1 MQNEDL
7 LQRLKDNLNGR
18 PGQPIV
24 LGVCLALARRA
35 DLEPWII
42 RATAI
47 ILGVFFTLA
56 TVLAYLLLG
65 LLLDETAERTRGAF
79 RGLFLTLREAV
90 DKLVEAGRNAFQ
102 PPR

>member
-1 MQNEDL
+1 MQNDDL

-24 LGVCLALARRA
+24 LGVCLALARRT
-35 DLEPWII
+35 DVEPWVF
-42 RATAI
+42 RAAAI
-47 ILGVFFTLA
+47 VLGIFFTLG
-56 TVLAYLLLG
+56 TLLAYVLLG
-65 LLLDETAERTRGAF
+65 LLLEETAERTRGAF
-79 RGLFLTLREAV
+79 RGLFLTLRDAV